1 MKPMQILLL
10 MCIWQLI
17 DLHYLYES
25 NCEDELINKGLEA
38 LKSNGYIDKDNNITH
53 LGHKAISNLTEAL

>member
-1 MKPMQILLL
+1 MQILLL

-17 DLHYLYES
+17 DIHYLYES

-38 LKSNGYIDKDNNITH
+38 LKSNGYIDKDNCITP
-53 LGHKAISNLTEAL
+53 LGHKAIFNVTNAL

>member
-1 MKPMQILLL
+1 MKPMPLLLL

-17 DLHYLYES
+17 DIHYLYES

-38 LKSNGYIDKDNNITH
+38 LRSNGYIDKDNCITP
-53 LGHKAISNLTEAL
+53 LGHKAIFNVTNAL